1 MGRKWWNRAALL
13 ALLSCV
19 ISLPA
24 FAKPKPR
31 KDIPVPEGGPWAAYV
46 IVAGGVMLGGTLLA
60 RRQNSTRGS
69 RG

>member
-1 MGRKWWNRAALL
+1 MRTKWWNRVALL

-24 FAKPKPR
+24 FAKPKP
-31 KDIPVPEGGPWAAYV
+31 KDTPTVPEGGPWAAYI

>member
-1 MGRKWWNRAALL
+1 MGPKWWNRAAFL

-24 FAKPKPR
+24 FAKPKATPTTA
-31 KDIPVPEGGPWAAYV
+31 VPEGGPRTAYV
-46 IVAGGVMLGGTLLA
+46 IVVGGVMLGGALLA
-60 RRQNSTRGS
+60 RRQNATRGS

>member
-1 MGRKWWNRAALL
+1 MGPKWWNRAALL

-24 FAKPKPR
+24 FAKHR
-31 KDIPVPEGGPWAAYV
+31 KDIPAVPEGGPWAAYV